1 MFRKQEAV
9 CYLQEF
15 VVWSIKQSGSS
26 AKANVNIRSLL
37 SRLSN
42 YICLHLILDGF
53 DMRLL
58 NIKLFKI
65 PTYLYKNIEY
75 VTNFF
80 SILDQIIVCKENLTT
95 KI

>member
-1 MFRKQEAV
+1 
-9 CYLQEF
+9 
-15 VVWSIKQSGSS
+15 
-26 AKANVNIRSLL
+26 
-37 SRLSN
+37 
-42 YICLHLILDGF
+42 
-53 DMRLL
+53 MRLL